1 MRTCLFILL
10 NVLFF
15 IGCEKEKAELFTDTR
30 YIKFRFYNDLG
41 DDYYKITYSFAYE
54 PDEVQEK
61 ELRVPVEFR
70 GYSLTEGLT
79 YSVAVD
85 TGTTLPKDCFKLEE
99 NQVFSAN
106 SGAVDSLKVT
116 LLRNEIL
123 QETSKLL
130 RLKLVSNDNFE
141 TYMKD
146 SLFVEITVDD
156 IFTKPAW
163 WDDAIKEAYLGKYSA
178 LKYQEFIAE
187 TGITD
192 FGILD
197 ASEKRHYALVFKR
210 ALEKSPRL
218 DEDGKPMTVT
228 VTG

>member
-41 DDYYKITYSFAYE
+41 DDYYKVTYSFAYE
-54 PDEVQEK
+54 PDEVRET

-70 GYSLTEGLT
+70 GYSLTEGLA

-85 TGTTLPKDCFKLEE
+85 TGTTLPKDCFRLEE
-99 NQVFSAN
+99 RQVFPAH
-106 SGAVDSLKVT
+106 SGSIDSLKVT
-116 LLRNEIL
+116 LLRSEIL
-123 QETSKLL
+123 QETSKTL
-130 RLKLVSNDNFE
+130 RLLLVSNENFE
-141 TYMKD
+141 TYMQD

-163 WDDAIKEAYLGKYSA
+163 WDYAIEEAYLGKYSA

-187 TGITD
+187 TGISD

-197 ASEKRHYALVFKR
+197 ASEKRHYAQMFKR
-210 ALEKSPRL
+210 ALEKNPRL
-218 DEDGKPMTVT
+218 DEDGKPMSVT
-228 VTG
+228 ITG